1 MSFDENGT
9 SWKGNASNK
18 PVDTNPSEP
27 SLLVT
32 RQIDD
37 FEQRLT
43 AVHPNMR
50 RLAVRMVDGEADDI
64 LQEAYVLAFRAYPRF
79 RGEAQFETWLY
90 RIVYNA
96 CISQLRRTRP
106 SMGSDLELELL
117 SSAGDTARAASNRV
131 DLAAALETL
140 GPTHRAAVLLVDA
153 EGLTYE
159 DTASILGLARGTVA
173 SRVSRARKLL
183 RAHLRETNHD

>member
-1 MSFDENGT
+1 MSLDENGT
-9 SWKGNASNK
+9 SRRRNASNK
-18 PVDTNPSEP
+18 PVDINPSDQ
-27 SLLVT
+27 SLLVAE
-32 RQIDD
+32 QIQA
-37 FEQRLT
+37 FEQGL
-43 AVHPNMR
+43 ADVHPRMR
-50 RLAVRMVDGEADDI
+50 RLATRMVGEEADDV
-64 LQEAYVLAFRAYPRF
+64 LQEAYVSAFRAYPRF

-106 SMGSDLELELL
+106 SMVSDLELELL
-117 SSAGDTARAASNRV
+117 TSDGDTARSASTRV
-131 DLAAALETL
+131 DLAAALQTL

-183 RAHLRETNHD
+183 RIHLTETNHD

>member
-1 MSFDENGT
+1 MSLDENGT
-9 SWKGNASNK
+9 RRKRNASNK
-18 PVDTNPSEP
+18 PVDINPSEQTLP
-27 SLLVT
+27 AT
-32 RQIDD
+32 RQIND
-37 FEQRLT
+37 FEQRL
-43 AVHPNMR
+43 ADVHSNMR

-64 LQEAYVLAFRAYPRF
+64 LQEAYLSAFRAYPRF

-90 RIVYNA
+90 RIVYNT

-106 SMGSDLELELL
+106 SMVSDLELELL
-117 SSAGDTARAASNRV
+117 SSEGDTARSASTRV
-131 DLAAALETL
+131 DLAAALQTL

-173 SRVSRARKLL
+173 SRVSRARKIL
-183 RAHLRETNHD
+183 RAHLTETNHD